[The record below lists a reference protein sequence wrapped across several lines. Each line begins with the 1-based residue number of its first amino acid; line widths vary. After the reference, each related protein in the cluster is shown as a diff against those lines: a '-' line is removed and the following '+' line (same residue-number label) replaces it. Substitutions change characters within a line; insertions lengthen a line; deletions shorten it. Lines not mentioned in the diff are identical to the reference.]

1 MEDGVQSNYDDL
13 IRYQSRFGDED
24 EALKKALELSA
35 LEVRNEEIKGD
46 ADDYV
51 QRMYG
56 IEQRYAC

>member
-1 MEDGVQSNYDDL
+1 MEAGVQSSYEDL
-13 IRYQSRFGDED
+13 VRYQSRFEDED

-35 LEVRNEEIKGD
+35 LEVQNEELKGD
-46 ADDYV
+46 PDDYI